1 MPVTDRSTP
10 DYLFDDVPKP
20 GAAVEVALGVF
31 WLRMP
36 LPFAL
41 DHINLWLL
49 RDGDGWVIIDCGY
62 ALDETCALWERLLDE
77 VVAGDPVRRIVV
89 THFHPDHVGL
99 AAWLAERCDAPLW
112 MTAGEF
118 LMAQWVFNDGGIGDF
133 AVQDRHFSSHGLA
146 PGRLAPLTTRGN
158 PYRRGVPALPHHYR
172 RMQHGDRLA
181 IGGREWQVIVG
192 FGHSPEHAAL
202 HCVEDRLLISGDQ
215 VLPKITTNISVWH
228 TEPDDDPLG
237 RYLNSLKR
245 FAQLPDETLVLPSHG
260 AVFRGLQPRLAAL
273 EEHHRERLAQVADAC
288 REPVTAADLLPLL
301 FRRELDLHQLRFAM
315 GEAIAHLHHLW
326 HGGSIDRQTGA
337 DGVHRFLAR

>member
-1 MPVTDRSTP
+1 MTDAVADSL
-10 DYLFDDVPKP
+10 DYPLP
-20 GAAVEVALGVF
+20 GLPEPGGALEVAPGLF

-49 RDGDGWVIIDCGY
+49 RDGDGWTVVDTGY
-62 ALDETCALWERLLDE
+62 ALEQTCALWEQLLAE
-77 VVAGDPVRRIVV
+77 VVAPAPVRRIIV

-99 AAWLAERCDAPLW
+99 AAWLAERCAAPVW

-133 AVQDRHFSSHGLA
+133 PIQDRFFRSHGLPPA
-146 PGRLAPLTTRGN
+146 RLAPLTSRGN

-172 RMQHGDRLA
+172 RLQEGDRVR
-181 IGGREWQVIVG
+181 IGERSWQVITG

-202 HCVEDRLLISGDQ
+202 YCAEERLLISGDQ
-215 VLPKITTNISVWH
+215 VLPKITTNIGVWH
-228 TEPDDDPLG
+228 TEPEDDPLG
-237 RYLNSLKR
+237 RYLRSLR
-245 FAQLPDETLVLPSHG
+245 RYEPLAADTLVLPSHG
-260 AVFRGLQPRLAAL
+260 RVFRGLHARLAAL
-273 EEHHRERLAQVADAC
+273 HRHHEQRLDEVLAAC
-288 REPVTAADLLPLL
+288 SAPLTAADLLGVL

-326 HGGSIDRQTGA
+326 HAGRLLREVAA
-337 DGVHRFLAR
+337 DGVHRFHRA